1 MKGLFNPEVLISCVN
16 FFCRYLKTTETA
28 VNGDD
33 LQEDETSGATSGE
46 EIWGTPTSGGEME
59 DPLSSP
65 NYEGKQSVSK
75 NYRKKCIF
83 LFSLTTVQYRLTMET
98 TQN

>member
-1 MKGLFNPEVLISCVN
+1 MYSQL
-16 FFCRYLKTTETA
+16 RYLKTTEIQ

-33 LQEDETSGATSGE
+33 VQEEETSGATSGE

-65 NYEGKQSVSK
+65 NYDGRNSVSD
-75 NYRKKCIF
+75 
-83 LFSLTTVQYRLTMET
+83 
-98 TQN
+98 